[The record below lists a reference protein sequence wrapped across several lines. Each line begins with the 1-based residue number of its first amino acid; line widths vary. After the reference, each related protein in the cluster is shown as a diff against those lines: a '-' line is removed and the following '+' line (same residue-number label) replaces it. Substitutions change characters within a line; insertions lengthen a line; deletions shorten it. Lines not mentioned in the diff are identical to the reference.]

1 MNLTYPINQ
10 QHFVNSYPTY
20 FNGSNIIQPNNP
32 QFIPQNP
39 FTIDSFQ
46 LRQDQLKN
54 VCFNQ
59 TNTIQNQNINSN
71 RNLNVTVIAEPSNG
85 DYIEDYP
92 SHLLAIEKQNMNKKA
107 QNSKTDSSDNYLK
120 YDLET
125 AMHTDEFISKD
136 FDIENS
142 KTKKPELKKTN
153 SYEYISEPLDEIT
166 KMQTNGSQE
175 TKFSDLN
182 PF

>member
-1 MNLTYPINQ
+1 MNLTSPINNQ
-10 QHFVNSYPTY
+10 QFVNSYPVSF

-39 FTIDSFQ
+39 FTIDSIQ
-46 LRQDQLKN
+46 PRQNQWKN

-71 RNLNVTVIAEPSNG
+71 RNLNVTVIAERSNG

-92 SHLLAIEKQNMNKKA
+92 SHLSAIEKQNMNKKE
-107 QNSKTDSSDNYLK
+107 QNSKTDSSDHYLK

-125 AMHTDEFISKD
+125 KMHADEFFSKD
-136 FDIENS
+136 
-142 KTKKPELKKTN
+142 
-153 SYEYISEPLDEIT
+153 LD
-166 KMQTNGSQE
+166 
-175 TKFSDLN
+175 KF
-182 PF
+182 